1 MINYVSL
8 LRRIQ
13 EKTKNKTKDV
23 IKDRMWNFE
32 ATDVKNVDGERDLLL
47 RDASVQQQQHEH

>member
-1 MINYVSL
+1 MINHVSL

>member
-1 MINYVSL
+1 MINYASL
-8 LRRIQ
+8 LRWIQ

-32 ATDVKNVDGERDLLL
+32 AADVKNVDGERDFLL
-47 RDASVQQQQHEH
+47 RDASVQQQQHDH

>member
-1 MINYVSL
+1 MINYATL
-8 LRRIQ
+8 LRWIQ

-32 ATDVKNVDGERDLLL
+32 ATDVKNVDRERDFLL

>member
-1 MINYVSL
+1 MINHVSL

-13 EKTKNKTKDV
+13 EKTKNKTKDE
-23 IKDRMWNFE
+23 IKERMWNFE